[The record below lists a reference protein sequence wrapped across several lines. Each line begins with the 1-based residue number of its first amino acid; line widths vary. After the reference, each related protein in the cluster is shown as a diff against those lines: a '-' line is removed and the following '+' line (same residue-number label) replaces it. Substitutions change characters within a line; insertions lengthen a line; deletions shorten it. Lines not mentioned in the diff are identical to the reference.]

1 MENGQCSMT
10 NDLCVEPDGTYW
22 RLSKGFGAPGGMA
35 PIQPDFAILG

>member
-1 MENGQCSMT
+1 MA

-35 PIQPDFAILG
+35 LIQPDFAILG